1 MLYDSPVPVLRA
13 TSHITRALLER
24 APRRRRSRVIDTH
37 TVVPVIP
44 VSTRCLFTGT
54 IVPVRIPVLNFLP
67 VVPPASGMRQRI
79 LYGTT
84 GSSLSVPCVAGRS
97 LLGWRWGPGLQ
108 YMCIAQLGSGPFW
121 VFYGPRDL
129 SQIAASPPLLQ
140 PDSRRMAVT
149 ITNDQTD
156 EHLLQRFSRAPS

>member
-1 MLYDSPVPVLRA
+1 MTCFLRSFFLLLFSCMDVSRGSHPSLAAVSRGDIRWFIDFSPLMTTFVCLS
-13 TSHITRALLER
+13 TTDKWSSH
-24 APRRRRSRVIDTH
+24 
-37 TVVPVIP
+37 
-44 VSTRCLFTGT
+44 T
-54 IVPVRIPVLNFLP
+54 IWAWGHWRLGIHMHACMN
-67 VVPPASGMRQRI
+67 AQ
-79 LYGTT
+79 
-84 GSSLSVPCVAGRS
+84 S
-97 LLGWRWGPGLQ
+97 LLITYFDAQSVLITYIVCAIRWSVMHTRQ
-108 YMCIAQLGSGPFW
+108 SVKNPFW